1 MSVRVLL
8 AEDHPMFREG
18 LRALL
23 ESLDDV
29 QVVGAY
35 ETGEQ
40 VVEAAAATPVD
51 VVVVDLEMPGEG
63 GLAAAA
69 RLVRLQPAPRVLVLT
84 AHDDDAAV
92 YAALRLGAHGYL
104 LKSATPDELGRAVLS
119 VAQGTGVYAD
129 SVVQRIT
136 RHVSTGGRAGPSSV
150 FPELTDRERQVLDL
164 MARGWSNSHIADHF
178 VLSLKTVRNHVSA
191 VLAKLSAS
199 TRTEAVVLARRA
211 GLGEEAAPGR

>member
-1 MSVRVLL
+1 MTVRVLL

-23 ESLDDV
+23 DTLDGVD
-29 QVVGAY
+29 VVGAY

-40 VVEAAAATPVD
+40 VVEAASNEQVD
-51 VVVVDLEMPGEG
+51 VVVLDLEMPGEG
-63 GLAAAA
+63 GLVAAA
-69 RLVRLQPAPRVLVLT
+69 RLARLSPAPRVLVLT

-92 YAALRLGAHGYL
+92 YSALRHGAHGYL

-119 VAQGTGVYAD
+119 VAQGTGVYAS
-129 SVVQRIT
+129 SVVDRIT
-136 RHVSTGGRAGPSSV
+136 RHVSTGGRASTAVV
-150 FPELTDRERQVLDL
+150 FPQLTEREHQVLDL

-191 VLAKLSAS
+191 VLGKLGAAS
-199 TRTEAVVLARRA
+199 RSEAVVQARRA
-211 GLGEEAAPGR
+211 GLGEESR

>member
-1 MSVRVLL
+1 MTVRVLL

-23 ESLDDV
+23 ETLDGV
-29 QVVGAY
+29 EVVGAY

-40 VVEAAAATPVD
+40 VVEAAQAVPVD
-51 VVVVDLEMPGEG
+51 VVVLDLEMPGEG

-69 RLVRLQPAPRVLVLT
+69 RLAKLTPAPRVLVLS

-92 YAALRLGAHGYL
+92 YTALRHGAHGYL
-104 LKSATPDELGRAVLS
+104 MKSASPEELTRAVLS
-119 VAQGTGVYAD
+119 VAAGTGVYSAT
-129 SVVQRIT
+129 VVERIT
-136 RHVSTGGRAGPSSV
+136 RHVSTGGRQTSAAV
-150 FPELTDRERQVLDL
+150 FPQLTDRERQVLDL

-191 VLAKLSAS
+191 VLAKLDATS
-199 TRTEAVVLARRA
+199 RTEAVVLARRA
-211 GLGEEAAPGR
+211 GLGEEPV